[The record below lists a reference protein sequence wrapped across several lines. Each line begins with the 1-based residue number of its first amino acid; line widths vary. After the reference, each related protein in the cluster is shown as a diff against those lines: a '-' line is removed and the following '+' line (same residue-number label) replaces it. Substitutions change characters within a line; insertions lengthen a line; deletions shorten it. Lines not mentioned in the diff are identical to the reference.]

1 VSSHI
6 TWGFDVLARLDDIVN
21 GTSRANYVINREFA
35 GAPRDT
41 MKWAGRYIIND
52 DFPNGGFDGDGE
64 ANALRNAVGAWSG
77 TAQAWILPIF
87 SPRSSPNV
95 ITAGT
100 VSDGATDGH
109 RLCNAIDYKVR
120 NSSHLS
126 YPGTNALFCYLN
138 VDAGMT
144 LGLPY
149 WTGWAR
155 AVNGYQASNGHFL
168 FYAGAYLAQNDE
180 SLGQR
185 NADVMAFAG
194 GNDPHAACHRIWE
207 NTPES
212 VSYTY
217 CSSPGPGWGPQ
228 GGPPPYMPGHGMHVG
243 DWQYGIDTGCGGNGI
258 RNIDV
263 DLDSTWPYT
272 TGPFNNNETDYMLW
286 CH

>member
-1 VSSHI
+1 VSNHI

-21 GTSRANYVINREFA
+21 GTTRANYVINQEFA

-64 ANALRNAVGAWSG
+64 ANALRNAVGAWMGS
-77 TAQAWILPIF
+77 AQAWILPIF
-87 SPRSSPNV
+87 SPRSSTNV

-100 VSDGATDGH
+100 ISDGTNDGH
-109 RLCNAIDYKVR
+109 RLCSAIDYKVQH
-120 NSSHLS
+120 SSHLS
-126 YPGTNALFCYLN
+126 YPGTHMLFCYLN

-155 AVNGYQASNGHFL
+155 AVNGYQAYDGHFP
-168 FYAGAYLAQNDE
+168 FYAAAYVAQNDE

-185 NADVMAFAG
+185 NVDVMAFAG
-194 GNDPHAACHRIWE
+194 GADPHAACHRIWE
-207 NTPES
+207 NSPES

-217 CSSPGPGWGPQ
+217 CASPGPGWGPL
-228 GGPPPYMPGHGMHVG
+228 GNPPPYMPGHGIYTG

-258 RNIDV
+258 RSIDV
-263 DLDSTWPYT
+263 DLDSSSPYT
-272 TGPFNNNETDYMLW
+272 NGPFNNNETDYMLW